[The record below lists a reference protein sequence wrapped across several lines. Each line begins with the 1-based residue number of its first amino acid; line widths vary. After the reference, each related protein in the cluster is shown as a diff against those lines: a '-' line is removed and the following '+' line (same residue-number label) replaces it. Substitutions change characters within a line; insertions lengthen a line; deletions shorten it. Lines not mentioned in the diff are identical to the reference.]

1 MAQKLSKKDFNKK
14 VAAMREE
21 NERLKILH
29 EIREERELYSPK
41 ARKKQTKSTTR
52 FVIASI
58 VAIVMYT
65 CVALVIQACTGT
77 EVSTTLTEHWYAF
90 WTIEIAALTGI
101 KITNVIKE
109 HNSKDTND
117 EENDSNAAG

>member
-1 MAQKLSKKDFNKK
+1 MAQKLTRQEFDEK
-14 VAAMREE
+14 VAVMREN

-41 ARKKQTKSTTR
+41 AKQKQMKDSTR

-65 CVALVIQACTGT
+65 CAALIIQACTGT
-77 EVSTTLTEHWYAF
+77 EVSATLTEHWYAF
-90 WTIEIAALTGI
+90 WTIEIAALAGI
-101 KITNVIKE
+101 KVTKVIKE
-109 HNSKDTND
+109 HNSENTND
-117 EENDSNAAG
+117 DSNVAG